1 MIRALFALPLTLA
14 TLALCGATHAAD
26 PVAGGSGTPMQGT
39 IDGNTITSTA
49 FPPGRITL
57 DQAFTYVGATSFV
70 LYGVAD
76 CEIHVFADISGN
88 KVQRFYWVQFEGY
101 LWSRPFSH
109 YDYGSDPQDTLI
121 GGHAF
126 HRRSWAS
133 NVEEGRKKGRP
144 GSDSEAV
151 LKLLEGKGY
160 AVGPD
165 TMNVRLVRLDEAK
178 RKELMIIYSENLA
191 ARGLKAADLAD
202 GGNAYAQRAALFAGL
217 RDRAVAGIVM
227 NMK

>member
-1 MIRALFALPLTLA
+1 MRTLFTLSPFLVALA
-14 TLALCGATHAAD
+14 CGGAAHAAD
-26 PVAGGSGTPMQGT
+26 PVSAASGPAIQAR

-57 DQAFTYVGATSFV
+57 DKAFTYVGATSFV

-76 CEIHVFADISGN
+76 CEIHVYADIQDHS
-88 KVQRFYWVQFEGY
+88 VQRFYWVQFEGY
-101 LWSRPFSH
+101 LPSRPTST
-109 YDYGSDPQDTLI
+109 YNYGSDPQDTMI

-133 NVEEGRKKGRP
+133 NVEEGRKRARP

-160 AVGPD
+160 RVGPD
-165 TMNVRLVRLDEAK
+165 TMNVRLVRLDETK

-191 ARGLKAADLAD
+191 ARGLKAKDLAD
-202 GGNAYAQRAALFAGL
+202 GGSAFDQRTELFAGL

-227 NMK
+227 DMK

>member
-1 MIRALFALPLTLA
+1 MMRILFTFSSIFVALTF
-14 TLALCGATHAAD
+14 CGAALAAD
-26 PVAGGSGTPMQGT
+26 PVAGSGPAMQGN
-39 IDGNTITSTA
+39 INGNTITSTA

-57 DQAFTYVGATSFV
+57 DKAFSYIGSTSFV

-76 CEIHVFADISGN
+76 CEIHVYADIKDN
-88 KVQRFYWVQFEGY
+88 RVQRFYWVQFEGY
-101 LWSRPFSH
+101 LPSRPLST
-109 YDYGSDPQDTLI
+109 YNYSSDPQDTMI

-133 NVEEGRKKGRP
+133 NVEEGRKRQRP

-160 AVGPD
+160 QIGPD
-165 TMNVRLVRLDEAK
+165 SMNVRLVRLDEAK

-191 ARGLKAADLAD
+191 ARGLKASDLAE
-202 GGNAYAQRAALFAGL
+202 GGNAFDKRTELFAGL

-227 NMK
+227 ETK

>member
-1 MIRALFALPLTLA
+1 MSRALFTLSPLLVALA
-14 TLALCGATHAAD
+14 FCAAAHAAD
-26 PVAGGSGTPMQGT
+26 PVAGGNGTAMQGK
-39 IDGNTITSTA
+39 IEGNTITSSA

-57 DQAFTYVGATSFV
+57 DKAFTYVGATSFV

-76 CEIHVFADISGN
+76 CEIHVFADITDN
-88 KVQRFYWVQFEGY
+88 KVRRFYWVQFEGY
-101 LWSRPFSH
+101 LPSRPSST
-109 YDYGSDPQDTLI
+109 YNYGRDPQDTMI

-133 NVEEGRKKGRP
+133 NIEEGRKRGRP

-151 LKLLEGKGY
+151 LTLLEGKGY
-160 AVGPD
+160 VVGPD

-202 GGNAYAQRAALFAGL
+202 GGSAADQRTELFAGL
-217 RDRAVAGIVM
+217 RDRALSGIVM
-227 NMK
+227 DMK

>member
-1 MIRALFALPLTLA
+1 MIRVLLTLSPILVA
-14 TLALCGATHAAD
+14 IAFCGTAHAAN
-26 PVAGGSGTPMQGT
+26 PVAGSSGTPMQGS
-39 IDGNTITSTA
+39 IDGNTIVSSA

-57 DQAFTYVGATSFV
+57 DKAFAYVGATSFV

-76 CEIHVFADISGN
+76 CEIHVFADIKDN
-88 KVQRFYWVQFEGY
+88 KVLRFYWVQFEGY

-109 YDYGSDPQDTLI
+109 YDYGSDPQDTMI

-133 NVEEGRKKGRP
+133 NVEEGRKRGRP

-191 ARGLKAADLAD
+191 ARGLKATDLAKD
-202 GGNAYAQRAALFAGL
+202 GSAFSQRNELFAGL

-227 NMK
+227 DMK